1 VRFLLG
7 NVFANIF
14 DRLSLRL
21 QWFPGD
27 VLGERMFVVAL
38 SILT

>member
-1 VRFLLG
+1 MISLFRV
-7 NVFANIF
+7 

-21 QWFPGD
+21 QQFPVD
-27 VLGERMFVVAL
+27 VLGERMFIVAL

>member
-1 VRFLLG
+1 MIWQEKKF
-7 NVFANIF
+7 I

-21 QWFPGD
+21 QWFS
-27 VLGERMFVVAL
+27 VNLLGERMFVVAL

>member
-1 VRFLLG
+1 MISPFR
-7 NVFANIF
+7 I

-21 QWFPGD
+21 QWFRVN
-27 VLGERMFVVAL
+27 VLGERMFVAAP